1 MCKQLPPAT
10 GAQFAQIRRIDY
22 NRNLPMDLSA
32 IQTALR
38 ERNIDAWL
46 FYDHHHRDPIAYRVL
61 GVPSS
66 LMVTRRWFYLVPA
79 QGEPLKLV
87 HKIEAGHLDS
97 LPGSKRQYS
106 GWQEL
111 FDGLKSM
118 LAPYRDIAMQYSP
131 NHIVFTISLVDGGT
145 IELLRGL
152 GKNIISSADLVA
164 QFEATW
170 TEDQIKTHFAA
181 RDSVDSIVASAFKE
195 IGRRVR
201 NGGTTEHEIQQWFM
215 EAFRRENLV
224 TDDPPIVAVNAN
236 AGNPHYEPHASHPVP
251 MREGD
256 LVLLDVWAKKDTPG
270 AVYYDITWTGFVGKL
285 PSDRMR
291 EVFEIV
297 RDARDAGVKAV
308 TEAVSAGRRI
318 AGWEVDR
325 ATRTYIKQKGYGE
338 YFIHRT
344 GHSIGTDVHSNGAN
358 MDDLEIHDE
367 RQILPNSCF
376 SIEPGIYL
384 PEFGVRSEV
393 NMLVRAKSAEVTGK
407 IQREIVT
414 I

>member
-1 MCKQLPPAT
+1 MNLT
-10 GAQFAQIRRIDY
+10 GIQ
-22 NRNLPMDLSA
+22 SA
-32 IQTALR
+32 LQ

-61 GVPSS
+61 GLSAN
-66 LMVTRRWFYLVPA
+66 LMVTRRWFYLIPA
-79 QGEPLKLV
+79 QGEPVKLV

-97 LPGSKRQYS
+97 LPGKKYQYS

-111 FDGLKSM
+111 FDQLKTILS
-118 LAPYRDIAMQYSP
+118 PHRDLAMQYSP
-131 NHIVFTISLVDGGT
+131 NNSVFTVSLVDGGT
-145 IELLRGL
+145 IDLLRGL
-152 GKNIISSADLVA
+152 GKNVVSSADLVA
-164 QFEATW
+164 QFESTW
-170 TEDQIKTHFAA
+170 SDEQIQSHFAA
-181 RDSVDSIVASAFKE
+181 RDCIDSIVAESFNE

-201 NGGTTEHEIQQWFM
+201 NGGAKEHEIQQWFM
-215 EAFRRENLV
+215 EAFRREHLLAA
-224 TDDPPIVAVNAN
+224 DPPIVAVNAN
-236 AGNPHYEPHASHPVP
+236 AGNPHYEPSSARPVP
-251 MREGD
+251 IQEGD
-256 LVLLDVWAKKDTPG
+256 LVLLDVWGKKDTPG
-270 AVYYDITWTGFVGKL
+270 AVYYDITWMGFVGAA
-285 PSDRMR
+285 PSGRMR
-291 EVFEIV
+291 EIFEVV
-297 RDARDAGVKAV
+297 RDARDAGVKTVLDAIG
-308 TEAVSAGRRI
+308 SGRRL

-325 ATRTYIKQKGYGE
+325 ATRGHIQKKGFGD

-393 NMLVRAKSAEVTGK
+393 NMLVRANSAEVTGK

>member
-1 MCKQLPPAT
+1 M
-10 GAQFAQIRRIDY
+10 
-22 NRNLPMDLSA
+22 NLPA
-32 IQTALR
+32 IQSALR

-61 GVPSS
+61 GLPTS
-66 LMVTRRWFYLVPA
+66 LMVTRRWFYLIPA
-79 QGEPLKLV
+79 EGEPVKLV

-97 LPGSKRQYS
+97 LPGKKNQYS

-111 FDGLKSM
+111 FDQLKAM
-118 LAPYRDIAMQYSP
+118 LAKHLDLAMQYSP
-131 NHIVFTISLVDGGT
+131 NNSVFTISLVDGGT
-145 IELLRGL
+145 IDLLRGL
-152 GKNIISSADLVA
+152 GKNIVSSADLVA
-164 QFEATW
+164 QFESTW
-170 TEDQIKTHFAA
+170 SEEQIASHYAA
-181 RDSVDSIVASAFKE
+181 RDSVDSIVAESFKE

-201 NGGTTEHEIQQWFM
+201 NGGTKEHEIQQWFM
-215 EAFRRENLV
+215 EAFAREGLLTV
-224 TDDPPIVAVNAN
+224 DPPIVAVNSN
-236 AGNPHYEPHASHPVP
+236 AGNPHYEPNSSHPVAI
-251 MREGD
+251 REGD
-256 LVLLDVWAKKDTPG
+256 LVLLDVWGKKNTAN
-270 AVYYDITWTGFVGKL
+270 AVYYDITWMGFVGGA
-285 PSDRMR
+285 PSQRMR

-297 RDARDAGVKAV
+297 RDARDAGVRTVVDAV
-308 TEAVSAGRRI
+308 NSGRRI

-325 ATRTYIKQKGYGE
+325 ATRGHIKKAGYGE

-367 RQILPNSCF
+367 RQILANSCF

-393 NMLVRAKSAEVTGK
+393 NVLVRAKSAEVTGK

>member
-1 MCKQLPPAT
+1 
-10 GAQFAQIRRIDY
+10 
-22 NRNLPMDLSA
+22 MDLSA
-32 IQTALR
+32 IQAALR

-46 FYDHHHRDPIAYRVL
+46 FYDHHHRDPVAYRVL
-61 GVPSS
+61 GLPAS

-97 LPGSKRQYS
+97 LPGCKQQYS

-111 FDGLKSM
+111 FDRLKSM

-131 NHIVFTISLVDGGT
+131 NNIVFTISLVDGGT

-152 GKNIISSADLVA
+152 GKNIVSSADLVA

-170 TEDQIKTHFAA
+170 SEEQIKSHFAA
-181 RDSVDSIVASAFKE
+181 RDSIDCITAAAFKE
-195 IGRRVR
+195 IGRRAR
-201 NGGTTEHEIQQWFM
+201 NGGTTEHQIQQWFM

-224 TDDPPIVAVNAN
+224 TDDPPIVAVNQN
-236 AGNPHYEPHASHPVP
+236 AGNPHYEPRADHPVP
-251 MREGD
+251 IREGD
-256 LVLLDVWAKKDTPG
+256 LVLLDVWGKKDTPG
-270 AVYYDITWTGFVGKL
+270 AVYYDITWMGFVGNA
-285 PSDRMR
+285 PSNRMR

-297 RDARDAGVKAV
+297 RDARDAGVKTVVDAI
-308 TEAVSAGRRI
+308 SAGRRI

-325 ATRTYIKQKGYGE
+325 ATRSYIKQKGYGD

-393 NMLVRAKSAEVTGK
+393 NVLVRSKSAEVTGN
-407 IQREIVT
+407 IQREIV
-414 I
+414 II

>member
-1 MCKQLPPAT
+1 M
-10 GAQFAQIRRIDY
+10 
-22 NRNLPMDLSA
+22 NLPA
-32 IQTALR
+32 IQSALR

-61 GVPSS
+61 GLPTS
-66 LMVTRRWFYLVPA
+66 LMVTRRWFYLIPA
-79 QGEPLKLV
+79 EGEPVKLV

-97 LPGSKRQYS
+97 LPGKKHQYS

-111 FDGLKSM
+111 FDQLKSI
-118 LAPYRDIAMQYSP
+118 LAKYLDLAMQYSP
-131 NHIVFTISLVDGGT
+131 NNSVFTISLVDGGT
-145 IELLRGL
+145 IDLLRGL
-152 GKNIISSADLVA
+152 GKNIVSSADLVA
-164 QFEATW
+164 QFESTW
-170 TEDQIKTHFAA
+170 SDEQIASHYAA
-181 RDSVDSIVASAFKE
+181 RDSVDSIVAESFKE

-201 NGGTTEHEIQQWFM
+201 NGGTKEHEIQQWFM
-215 EAFRRENLV
+215 EAFGRENLL
-224 TDDPPIVAVNAN
+224 TDDPPIVAVNSN
-236 AGNPHYEPHASHPVP
+236 AGNPHYEPRASHPVAI
-251 MREGD
+251 REGD
-256 LVLLDVWAKKDTPG
+256 LVLLDVWGKKNTPN
-270 AVYYDITWTGFVGKL
+270 AVYYDITWMGFVGGA
-285 PSDRMR
+285 PSQRMR

-297 RDARDAGVKAV
+297 RDARDAGVRTVVDAIN
-308 TEAVSAGRRI
+308 AGRRI

-325 ATRTYIKQKGYGE
+325 ATRGHIKKAGYGE

-384 PEFGVRSEV
+384 PEFGVRTEV
-393 NMLVRAKSAEVTGK
+393 NVLVRAKSADVTGK
-407 IQREIVT
+407 IQREIVN